1 MFLEGKE
8 VPEGLLRGACRRWV
22 VWEVLAVCR
31 QWVALEVLEE
41 CRLWAVWAVPVVL
54 VGAVDCH
61 QVCHQAE
68 SHPTFSK

>member
-1 MFLEGKE
+1 MG
-8 VPEGLLRGACRRWV
+8 GM
-22 VWEVLAVCR
+22 EVLAVCR